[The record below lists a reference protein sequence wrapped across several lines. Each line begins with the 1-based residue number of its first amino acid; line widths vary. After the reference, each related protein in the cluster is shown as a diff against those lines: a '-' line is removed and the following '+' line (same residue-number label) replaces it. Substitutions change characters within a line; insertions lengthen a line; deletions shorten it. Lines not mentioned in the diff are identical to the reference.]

1 MPATYYPAV
10 IDRSASGFG
19 VTFPDF
25 PGCIANGDTANEAAL
40 NAEAALALHVEAMVK
55 DKDELPAPS
64 TLDSIEEIE
73 GADDV
78 ARLLIRVDTPAK
90 VERVLIS
97 LDTGLL
103 RAIDAVASNRSAWI
117 ADAARMSLQS
127 ARARPSTIYERI
139 EAAVAEHPGM
149 SQAEMA
155 KALFGDEGYQ
165 QRVNQ
170 DCAWLVRAGRL
181 VRAKGR
187 PARFYVPDAAPAGV
201 ELEQL

>member
-1 MPATYYPAV
+1 MPATFYPAI

-25 PGCIANGDTANEAAL
+25 PGCIANGDSANEAAL

-55 DKDELPAPS
+55 DKNELPAPS
-64 TLDSIEEIE
+64 ALDSIEEIE

-78 ARLLIRVDTPAK
+78 ARLLVRVDTPAK

-117 ADAARMSLQS
+117 ADAARAALVSGKDH
-127 ARARPSTIYERI
+127 AATHRAPRPSKPADGSNLERSVRSS
-139 EAAVAEHPGM
+139 ADGRYLTVT
-149 SQAEMA
+149 
-155 KALFGDEGYQ
+155 KDEG
-165 QRVNQ
+165 
-170 DCAWLVRAGRL
+170 GR
-181 VRAKGR
+181 RGR
-187 PARFYVPDAAPAGV
+187 KSAA
-201 ELEQL
+201 